1 MSDKSI
7 AAIGRALAAALL
19 AEAHAAPM
27 LAEVAK
33 LKRRDE
39 PGEIASLAVE
49 LMDEYRTEILETL
62 KV

>member
-19 AEAHAAPM
+19 AEAHSAPM

-33 LKRRDE
+33 LKKAGEMDE
-39 PGEIASLAVE
+39 IGALAVE
-49 LMDEYRTEILETL
+49 LIDEYRAEILDTL
-62 KV
+62 RG

>member
-19 AEAHAAPM
+19 AEAHSAPM

-33 LKRRDE
+33 LKRPDE
-39 PGEIASLAVE
+39 HGEIGSLAVE
-49 LMDEYRTEILETL
+49 LMDAYRTEILEAL
-62 KV
+62 RD

>member
-7 AAIGRALAAALL
+7 ASIGRALAAALL
-19 AEAHAAPM
+19 AEAQAARM

-33 LKRRDE
+33 LKRPAEQGDI
-39 PGEIASLAVE
+39 GSLATE
-49 LMDEYRTEILETL
+49 LMDEYRAEIIETL